1 MHLTEPQDAA
11 EFIEN
16 CSDKDELVEFIE
28 EHGGEADNDMG
39 LKKLRRLARGRRCR
53 RRGISMTERLTTLA
67 QVKDYLEIQTD
78 ESDSF
83 LTRLI
88 DSASQFV
95 LTWIGRDTF
104 GLRSYTQNFRGT
116 GRPSVMLFNWPV
128 QSVTSVGIA
137 GSAVAASPIGNL
149 GNPSSGY
156 VVSDV
161 RFGQQ
166 QVNLY
171 GYNFWSGA
179 PSQVIYSA
187 GFQTSQT

>member
-1 MHLTEPQDAA
+1 
-11 EFIEN
+11 
-16 CSDKDELVEFIE
+16 
-28 EHGGEADNDMG
+28 
-39 LKKLRRLARGRRCR
+39 
-53 RRGISMTERLTTLA
+53 MTERLTTLS

-128 QSVTSVGIA
+128 KSVTSVGIA

-166 QVNLY
+166 QINLY

-187 GFQTSQT
+187 GFQTSQTDSHSRNTVSSHHNGCRAMDRRHRGDHRRRRCGQGCCNARDRSVLGR